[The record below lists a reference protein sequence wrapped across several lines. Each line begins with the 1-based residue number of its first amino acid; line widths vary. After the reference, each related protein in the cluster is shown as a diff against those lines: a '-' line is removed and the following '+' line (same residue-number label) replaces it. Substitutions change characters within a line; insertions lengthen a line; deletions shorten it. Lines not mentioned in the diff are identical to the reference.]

1 MNPPRRRLLRLA
13 ASAAALPIV
22 APRANAQAY
31 PLRPIAMIVPAS
43 AGGPTDSLG
52 RILAER
58 MGAGLGQTIV
68 VENIAGAGGSIGV
81 GRVAQ
86 AAPDGYTIGIGQ
98 WTHYVVNGA
107 VYKLQYDLV
116 RDFAPIALVATG
128 PMMMVVKKAFPAD
141 DLKGMIAW
149 LKANPDKAS
158 AGTGGVGAPGHIAGI
173 FFQKLTGTQFAFVP
187 YRGTAPAMRDLVA
200 GQIDFMFDQASNVL
214 PQLRAGTIRAFALT
228 AKERLSSAPD
238 LPTVDEAGLPDFHMS
253 VWHAL
258 WAPRAV
264 PAAAVARL
272 NEATVKALADPAL
285 REKFAGLGQDIPPVA
300 QQTPQAL
307 AAFQKAEIDK
317 WWPIVQAA
325 GIKGD

>member
-1 MNPPRRRLLRLA
+1 MNPPRRRLLQLA
-13 ASAAALPIV
+13 ASASALPLI
-22 APRANAQAY
+22 APDAAAQAW
-31 PLRPIAMIVPAS
+31 PTRPITMIVPAS

-58 MGAGLGQTIV
+58 MAALLGQTIV
-68 VENIAGAGGSIGV
+68 VENISGAGGSIGV

-128 PMMMVVKKAFPAD
+128 PMVMAVKKSFPAN
-141 DLKGMIAW
+141 DLKEMIAW
-149 LKANPDKAS
+149 LRANPDKAS

-214 PQLRAGTIRAFALT
+214 PQLRSGNIRAFAVT
-228 AKERLSSAPD
+228 ARERLSSAPD
-238 LPTVDEAGLPDFHMS
+238 LPTVDEAGLADFHMS

-258 WAPRAV
+258 WAPRAA
-264 PAAAVARL
+264 PAAVVAKL
-272 NEATVKALADPAL
+272 NDAAVKALADPAL
-285 REKFAGLGQDIPPVA
+285 REKFVALGQEIPPA
-300 QQTPQAL
+300 DQLAPAAL
-307 AAFQKAEIDK
+307 GAYQKAEIDK
-317 WWPIVQAA
+317 WWPIVKAA
-325 GIKGD
+325 GIKAE